1 MCRFLRR
8 PPKLWMCAVGDQM
21 LHRFFIG
28 IAIHYNTLQH
38 TRHNTDTHYN
48 TLQHAV
54 KHIFPAMNMRSGRP
68 DVAHTLYRQAVQVWV
83 GVGGCES
90 VAMSCVWC
98 SVLQYVAVCCSVLQ
112 CVVVCCSMLQCAA
125 VCCSV
130 LQCVVVC
137 CSVLY
142 SVVICCSL
150 LDCVAAGA
158 VWCSVVQ
165 HGAVWCSVVQCVA
178 VCCSVLQCVAM
189 LITRVVYCTRI
200 YMCVH
205 VANYNRTCVSTY
217 THTPVYTQIQTRPDN
232 ANAHVH
238 TQWHMYVYPL
248 YTHITTC
255 AHAYR
260 HTPTSRMAQGAV
272 VYAWCIKH
280 IHMCVSSYTHAHTGI
295 PRQY

>member
-38 TRHNTDTHYN
+38 ARHNTDTHYN

-68 DVAHTLYRQAVQVWV
+68 DVAHTLYRQAVLVWV

-112 CVVVCCSMLQCAA
+112 CVA

-130 LQCVVVC
+130 LQCVVFCCNLLQSAGLC
-137 CSVLY
+137 CSWG
-142 SVVICCSL
+142 SL
-150 LDCVAAGA
+150 VQSGAA
-158 VWCSVVQ
+158 
-165 HGAVWCSVVQCVA
+165 WCSVVQCVA
-178 VCCSVLQCVAM
+178 VCCSVLQCAAM

-238 TQWHMYVYPL
+238 TQWHMYVYP
-248 YTHITTC
+248 C
-255 AHAYR
+255 AH
-260 HTPTSRMAQGAV
+260 
-272 VYAWCIKH
+272 I
-280 IHMCVSSYTHAHTGI
+280 
-295 PRQY
+295 